1 MTNLEQNE
9 ALITQ
14 RPGAPAG
21 KGKMM
26 EIGAQDYTSFNLCIA
41 KESHPAVETAKIE
54 AILGDLNSDSAA
66 LEKATQAWVLGKGLE
81 QLGAY
86 T

>member
-14 RPGAPAG
+14 RPGALSG
-21 KGKMM
+21 KGKIM

-41 KESHPAVETAKIE
+41 EELHPAVETAKIE
-54 AILGDLNSDSAA
+54 AIFGVLNSNNAA
-66 LEKATQAWVLGKGLE
+66 LEKTTQTRVLGKVLK
-81 QLGAY
+81 QLTAY

>member
-14 RPGAPAG
+14 GPGALAG

-26 EIGAQDYTSFNLCIA
+26 EIGAQDNTSYNLCIA
-41 KESHPAVETAKIE
+41 KELHPAVETAKIE
-54 AILGDLNSDSAA
+54 AIFGDLNSDSAGYW
-66 LEKATQAWVLGKGLE
+66 EKDWSS
-81 QLGAY
+81 
-86 T
+86 